1 MYLVQSR
8 MQCRHELTRQPLLAL
23 YVVERRRSES
33 TCFFFFDTLVV
44 ASNVRPLLFFF
55 YAQITPFRE
64 VDMHGPNMAT
74 MRRFN
79 HYHAKMRVVVE
90 NAFGR
95 LKGRWHVLRMIHA
108 HPCLSASVQ
117 EACTALHNFLEERGG
132 EYDADLEV
140 TDEQPESSAMAAVG
154 DASLL
159 SAGQARRLEIVKAL
173 GLPWVEV

>member
-1 MYLVQSR
+1 
-8 MQCRHELTRQPLLAL
+8 
-23 YVVERRRSES
+23 
-33 TCFFFFDTLVV
+33 
-44 ASNVRPLLFFF
+44 
-55 YAQITPFRE
+55 
-64 VDMHGPNMAT
+64 MHGPNVAA

-90 NAFGR
+90 NVFGR

-108 HPCLSASVQ
+108 NPCLSASVQ

-159 SAGQARRLEIVKAL
+159 SAGQAWRLEIVKAL